1 MKMGFMGGSSWEWAF
16 VWRRNFQDWEVELV
30 SAFLA
35 ELNNYS
41 IRPSE
46 KDRWMWVAGVFFYVG
61 GMHAAIRNGE
71 SSTDGPRGSGLART
85 SGDFKPAGLASQTC
99 ELVPA
104 HVSPDAVAIKP
115 CTGAAVASGG
125 AQARA
130 KTAKSI
136 GSVYSECVT
145 SFSLNSWFFLL

>member
-1 MKMGFMGGSSWEWAF
+1 
-16 VWRRNFQDWEVELV
+16 
-30 SAFLA
+30 
-35 ELNNYS
+35 
-41 IRPSE
+41 
-46 KDRWMWVAGVFFYVG
+46 
-61 GMHAAIRNGE
+61 MHAAIRNGE
-71 SSTDGPRGSGLART
+71 SSTDGPRGSGLAGT
-85 SGDFKPAGLASQTC
+85 SGDFKPAGLASQTG

-104 HVSPDAVAIKP
+104 HVSPNAVAIKP

-145 SFSLNSWFFLL
+145 SFSLNSWFFLLWFSCAF